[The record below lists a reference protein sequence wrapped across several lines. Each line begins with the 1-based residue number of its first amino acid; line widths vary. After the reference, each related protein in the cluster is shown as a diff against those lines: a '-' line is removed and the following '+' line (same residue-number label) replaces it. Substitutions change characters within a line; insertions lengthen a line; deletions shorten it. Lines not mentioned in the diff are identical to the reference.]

1 MEKRS
6 IARIKKSKERRSR
19 SGSCGNIEEMWK
31 RKRKESGK
39 GGEGEEEAFSGSKK
53 TVRPPYLKNG
63 MGRGIED
70 EKANERN

>member
-6 IARIKKSKERRSR
+6 IARIKESKEIRSR
-19 SGSCGNIEEMWK
+19 SGSYIENIEMWK

-39 GGEGEEEAFSGSKK
+39 EGEGEEEAFSGSKK
-53 TVRPPYLKNG
+53 TVRPPYLENR
-63 MGRGIED
+63 MGKGIED